1 MRYIAGFESPPGHQK
16 EKPRNCNGFP
26 VFLLFST
33 VSAFAQRDTISHF
46 KMPKSVICKINY
58 TRITHGISHQFF
70 STIPW

>member
-16 EKPRNCNGFP
+16 EKPRNRNGSP

-33 VSAFAQRDTISHF
+33 VSALAQRDAILRFETL
-46 KMPKSVICKINY
+46 KSIICKTNY

-70 STIPW
+70 SAIPW